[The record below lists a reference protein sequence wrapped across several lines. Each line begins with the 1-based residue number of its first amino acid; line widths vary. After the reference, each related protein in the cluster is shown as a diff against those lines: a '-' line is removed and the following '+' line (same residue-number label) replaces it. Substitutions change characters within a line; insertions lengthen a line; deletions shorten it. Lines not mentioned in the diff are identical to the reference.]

1 MRFTFPKLP
10 FMRYS
15 RHGLLFSLVLSILSI
30 VLITFRGF
38 NFGLEFTG
46 GATLELQFAQ
56 AVNIAEVREEIAG
69 IHDKANVIQY
79 GSAHDV
85 QISFG
90 EVQGKSTDAMMAEML
105 GTLKGKY
112 PEVKL
117 IGQAKVGGQY
127 REELIEKGITALLLS
142 CIGMIVYLS
151 MRFEWKFAIGAV
163 AAQMHDVLVVAALFS
178 LMQWTFDL
186 NVLAALLA
194 VLGYSVNDTVVLYD
208 RIRENLKKLPAQT
221 PEEVIDISIQQ
232 TMMRTFVT
240 SLTTMLS
247 VFALL
252 CLGGETLFG
261 FAAAMIVG
269 IVFGTYSS
277 IFVATAIVKTMQ
289 LKHEDLL
296 PKARRQIDDLP

>member
-1 MRFTFPKLP
+1 MRVNFPKIP

-15 RHGLLFSLVLSILSI
+15 RQGLMLSLTLTVLSLL
-30 VLITFRGF
+30 LIIFRGF

-56 AVNIAEVREEIAG
+56 AVNIAELREDIASV
-69 IHDKANVIQY
+69 HDKANVIQY
-79 GSAHDV
+79 GSARDV

-90 EVQGKSTDAMMAEML
+90 EVQGKSTDALMSEMFAAVQA
-105 GTLKGKY
+105 KHADA
-112 PEVKL
+112 KL
-117 IGQAKVGGQY
+117 ISQAKVGGQY

-142 CIGMIVYLS
+142 CLGMIIYLGL
-151 MRFEWKFAIGAV
+151 RFEWKFAIGAV
-163 AAQMHDVLVVAALFS
+163 ASQLHDVMVVAALFS

-208 RIRENLKKLPAQT
+208 RIRENLKKLPAEK
-221 PEEVIDISIQQ
+221 PEEIIDISIQQ

-240 SLTTMLS
+240 SFTTMLS
-247 VFALL
+247 VVALL
-252 CLGGETLFG
+252 FLGGETLFG

-269 IVFGTYSS
+269 IIFGTYSS
-277 IFVATAIVKTMQ
+277 IFVATAIVKHMNLQ
-289 LKHEDLL
+289 HEDLL
-296 PKARRQIDDLP
+296 PKAKRQIDDLP

>member
-15 RHGLLFSLVLSILSI
+15 RHGLLFSLVLSICSI
-30 VLITFRGF
+30 VLIPFRGF
-38 NFGLEFTG
+38 NCGLEFTG

-178 LMQWTFDL
+178 FMQWTFDL

-252 CLGGETLFG
+252 FLGGETLFG